1 MRTLELAL
9 LLADLLAF
17 VALAVQR
24 LRALNRLGWAALVAP
39 AVAAAQ
45 VVIEGSRWQMVP
57 AYALSVLFPALWLRA
72 PSPSRARGF
81 ASTALVVLGVLALL
95 GAAALPAVFP
105 VFRFPRPT
113 GPYAIGT
120 LTYHWIDSTRPEV
133 FTADPS
139 DRRELMVQLW
149 YPARYQ
155 RGAARAPY
163 VEHPETL
170 QPLARLLG
178 LPGFT
183 LSYLDQVRTRAV
195 DSAPAAGGPY
205 PVLIFAH
212 GRGGYRQHNTALVQ
226 ELVSHGYVVAAMDQ
240 PGAASGVA
248 FPDGRMAPFDPRMFD
263 PSAPGHPPFLDSV
276 IPFLARDASFT
287 LDRLAALDTGDPEG
301 ILTRRLDLRHAG
313 MFGVS
318 LGGTVTAEACRRDP
332 RLRAC
337 LMMDTFM
344 PADVVASGLRQ
355 PAMWLTRDSASMRL
369 ERWPERDID
378 ETQGTMRAVFGT
390 LPGDGYLVLVP
401 GAFHP
406 NFSDMPL
413 FSPLVRRLGLVGP
426 IDPRRG
432 LQIVDAFSLAFFE
445 RELKGR
451 PARLLERPADRFPEV
466 RFERRG
472 DDPPH

>member
-24 LRALNRLGWAALVAP
+24 LRALNRLGWAALAAP

-81 ASTALVVLGVLALL
+81 ASAALVVLGVLALL

-248 FPDGRMAPFDPRMFD
+248 FP
-263 PSAPGHPPFLDSV
+263 
-276 IPFLARDASFT
+276 T
-287 LDRLAALDTGDPEG
+287 AAWRRSTRACS
-301 ILTRRLDLRHAG
+301 TRRRR
-313 MFGVS
+313 
-318 LGGTVTAEACRRDP
+318 GTRLSSTASSP
-332 RLRAC
+332 FSRA
-337 LMMDTFM
+337 TR
-344 PADVVASGLRQ
+344 ASRSTGLRRSTRATPKGSS
-355 PAMWLTRDSASMRL
+355 PAVSTSATPACSASRS
-369 ERWPERDID
+369 
-378 ETQGTMRAVFGT
+378 AV
-390 LPGDGYLVLVP
+390 
-401 GAFHP
+401 
-406 NFSDMPL
+406 
-413 FSPLVRRLGLVGP
+413 R
-426 IDPRRG
+426 
-432 LQIVDAFSLAFFE
+432 
-445 RELKGR
+445 
-451 PARLLERPADRFPEV
+451 
-466 RFERRG
+466 
-472 DDPPH
+472 